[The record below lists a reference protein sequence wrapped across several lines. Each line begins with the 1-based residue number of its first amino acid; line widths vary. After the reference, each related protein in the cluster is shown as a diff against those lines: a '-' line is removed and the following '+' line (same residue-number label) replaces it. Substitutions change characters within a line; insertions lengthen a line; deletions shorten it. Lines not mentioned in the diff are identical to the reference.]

1 MRSQFLTDDQISVLT
16 RLRHALHS
24 APELSGE
31 ERATAGAISA
41 FLRLTEPDAII
52 EGLGGSGL
60 AVIYEGRTPGP
71 TVMFRAELDGLPITE
86 RSNAAHRSKRHGLA
100 HACGHDGHMAI
111 LAGLGVWLGQ
121 KRPAHGRVVLLFQP
135 AEETGAGARAVLAD
149 PKFAPLRPDWA
160 FAMHNMPGLPL
171 GALAVAAGPAS
182 CASVGLHLRYQG
194 RAAHA
199 SMPETGLSPARALAG
214 LMAEI
219 ASQPDAQPMGP
230 EFRLATLCHL
240 SMGAPSFG
248 IAPGHADVS
257 LTLRTVTDAALD
269 DFESAFIEQAK
280 SARGA
285 LDLTVSRHDH
295 FNASHNDKQAAG
307 HVARAGQTLGMKTA
321 EFALPMRPSEDFGAF
336 SATTRTALFFLGAGE
351 AHPALHNPDYDFPDA
366 LISPGYALFAEVLAQ
381 VMAATR

>member
-1 MRSQFLTDDQISVLT
+1 MGYQILTDDQITVLT

-31 ERATAGAISA
+31 ERATAGAVSA

-52 EGLGGSGL
+52 EGLGGYGL
-60 AVIYEGRTPGP
+60 AVIYEGRATGP

-86 RSNAAHRSKRHGLA
+86 RSTAAHGSRRHGMA

-111 LAGLGVWLGQ
+111 LAGLGVWLG
-121 KRPAHGRVVLLFQP
+121 KNRPESGRVILLFQP

-160 FAMHNMPGLPL
+160 FALHNMPGLPL
-171 GALAVAAGPAS
+171 GAMAVGSGPAS
-182 CASVGLHLRYQG
+182 CASVGLHLRYKG

-199 SMPETGLSPARALAG
+199 SMPETGISPTSALMA

-219 ASQPDAQPMGP
+219 ASQPDAQAMGP

-248 IAPGHADVS
+248 IAPGHADMRV
-257 LTLRTVTDAALD
+257 TLRTVTDAALD
-269 DFESAFIEQAK
+269 DFEHAFIAQAH
-280 SARGA
+280 AGCGA
-285 LDLTVSRHDH
+285 LELTVSRHDH
-295 FNASHNDKQAAG
+295 FNATDNDALAAA
-307 HVARAGQTLGMKTA
+307 HVVRAAQTLGIATA
-321 EFALPMRPSEDFGAF
+321 DFALPMRPSEDFGAF
-336 SATTRTALFFLGAGE
+336 SGTTRTALFFLGAGE
-351 AHPALHNPDYDFPDA
+351 VHPALHNPDYDFPDA
-366 LISPGYALFAEVLAQ
+366 LIAPGCALFSEVLAQ
-381 VMAATR
+381 VMAAPH